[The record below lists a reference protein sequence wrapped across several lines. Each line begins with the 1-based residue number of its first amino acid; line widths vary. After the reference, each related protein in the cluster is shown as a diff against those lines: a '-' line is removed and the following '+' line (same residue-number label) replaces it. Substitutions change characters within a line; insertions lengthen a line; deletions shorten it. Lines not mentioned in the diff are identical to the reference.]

1 MKGQNLVTPEDA
13 GKRVSFHRV
22 AQRVFFGEVVGLFEF
37 YDHEAA
43 TYLVRR
49 SDGTVA
55 RAGARR
61 PVRQGHRALSASPA
75 LLDELRALAVPLA
88 RRAAEIQRDGLRT
101 ASRSA
106 RSPRRETS
114 VTEIDRAAE
123 RAIVDGILAE
133 RPDDAILGEE
143 GTDRNGRRGCAG

>member
-13 GKRVSFHRV
+13 GKRVSFQFESPKRV
-22 AQRVFFGEVVGLFEF
+22 PRRGGRALEF

-43 TYLVRR
+43 TSWSDARMAPSHVCRR
-49 SDGTVA
+49 ATSGSA
-55 RAGARR
+55 R
-61 PVRQGHRALSASPA
+61 SSSPERVSA

-88 RRAAEIQRDGLRT
+88 RRAAEIQRDGLRDGFEV
-101 ASRSA
+101 SEV
-106 RSPRRETS
+106 RRGDL

-123 RAIVDGILAE
+123 LAIVDGILAE

-143 GTDRNGRRGCAG
+143 GTDRNGRRACAG